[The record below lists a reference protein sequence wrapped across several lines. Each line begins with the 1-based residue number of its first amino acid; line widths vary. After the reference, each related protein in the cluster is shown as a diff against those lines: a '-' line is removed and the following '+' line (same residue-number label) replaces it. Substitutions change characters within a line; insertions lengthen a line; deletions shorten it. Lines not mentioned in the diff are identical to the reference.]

1 MDYSII
7 NANKIPQEEMKRR
20 ITEMIGDDDLRR
32 YLGDEV
38 NNKIIKYS
46 SLKDYKNIDELIPDY
61 NDYRIILIESEFN
74 SGHWVCVLKYKIE
87 DKPVIEYFNSYGMKM
102 GNDLNFISSIMN
114 RLLGQEKNDLDKLL
128 DTGKDK
134 YEIIY
139 NKKRFQSNK
148 KNVNTCGRWCL
159 LRIIM
164 MKFYGMNL
172 IEFIIFIEELKD
184 KYDMDADIV
193 VASLTP

>member
-46 SLKDYKNIDELIPDY
+46 DINNYKNIDELIPDY
-61 NDYRIILIESEFN
+61 NDYRIILIESELN
-74 SGHWVCVLKYKIE
+74 SGHWVCILKYKID

-102 GNDLNFISSIMN
+102 GSDLNFISSIIN
-114 RLLGQEKNDLDKLL
+114 RLLGQGKNDLDNLL

-139 NKKRFQSNK
+139 NKKRFQSIK
-148 KNVNTCGRWCL
+148 PNVNTCGRHTL
-159 LRIIM
+159 LRILM

-172 IEFIIFIEELKD
+172 IEYIIFIEELKD
-184 KYDMDADIV
+184 KYDMDTDIV